1 MADLSELLTFGGC
14 VIMVTRA
21 NDGGLGVGKGMRG
34 VKLVVELKCW
44 VVQKFPFAG
53 HAIET
58 RILYY
63 KINYLVL
70 WRFR

>member
-1 MADLSELLTFGGC
+1 MADLSELLTFGRC

-44 VVQKFPFAG
+44 VVQKFPFA
-53 HAIET
+53 
-58 RILYY
+58 
-63 KINYLVL
+63 
-70 WRFR
+70 